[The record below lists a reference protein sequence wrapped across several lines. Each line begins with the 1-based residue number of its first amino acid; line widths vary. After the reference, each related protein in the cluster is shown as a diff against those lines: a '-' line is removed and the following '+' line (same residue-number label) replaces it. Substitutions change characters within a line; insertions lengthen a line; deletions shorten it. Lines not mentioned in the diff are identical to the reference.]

1 MTALPSKH
9 SSGCH
14 RGRKRQ
20 KKQSGKENLEKRIWI
35 AGYKYSWRKM
45 EATAQNRDEDGSE
58 RRLVDYSPSNW
69 SDRT

>member
-1 MTALPSKH
+1 MPQ
-9 SSGCH
+9 
-14 RGRKRQ
+14 RKRTT
-20 KKQSGKENLEKRIWI
+20 KETQSGKENLEKEMWI

-58 RRLVDYSPSNW
+58 WRLVDYAPSNW